1 MYKVLWF
8 DDEFNSNKGMNIIDN
23 ANEEYIELIG
33 VTNAKVGI
41 DMLTSSPDNYDAIL
55 LDGLFFVGDTEQEN
69 YTDIAFREVAKTILK
84 LKAQDIVIPW
94 FVYSGQKEFV
104 KSKHSHQL
112 TFEDENYGKRTYDK
126 NSDQD
131 QVDLWKDIIKAC
143 NERDSVRVRL
153 KYFNPFEMCTDNYL
167 GKKHFDRLHHLVLG
181 LENPSQIKIAQDS
194 LNGIRK
200 IIEAVFA
207 KLNEIGCIPDEII
220 QDQGWINGSGLF
232 LSDKHRD
239 YIYKQEIIHPV
250 VAFNIYKILSVT
262 QDGSH
267 NEGKSLG
274 VDAYMA
280 SNTNTFLY
288 QSIALLLLDT
298 LDWLKPFIDDNN
310 DKIKNQAKWDK
321 VQSTI
326 VSTSLTGEVCRI
338 ADNGWGTF
346 KHNDSPLEVSIPPA
360 LVSSNRLALN
370 QSIEITTEPSPDGT
384 KTFIKNIKTQL

>member
-1 MYKVLWF
+1 M
-8 DDEFNSNKGMNIIDN
+8 
-23 ANEEYIELIG
+23 
-33 VTNAKVGI
+33 
-41 DMLTSSPDNYDAIL
+41 
-55 LDGLFFVGDTEQEN
+55 
-69 YTDIAFREVAKTILK
+69 
-84 LKAQDIVIPW
+84 
-94 FVYSGQKEFV
+94 
-104 KSKHSHQL
+104 

-143 NERDSVRVRL
+143 NERGSVRVRL

-207 KLNEIGCIPDEII
+207 KLNEIGCIPDKII

-232 LSDKHRD
+232 LSGKHRD
-239 YIYKQEIIHPV
+239 YIYKQEIIHPI

-288 QSIALLLLDT
+288 QSVALLLLDT
-298 LDWLKPFIDDNN
+298 LDWLKPFIDDNS
-310 DKIKNQAKWDK
+310 DK
-321 VQSTI
+321 VENQSKWQLI
-326 VSTSLTGEVCRI
+326 EDSTDAPELWIKGKISRI
-338 ADNGWGTF
+338 ADNGYGTF
-346 KHNDSPLEVSIPPA
+346 QPNEGSVTLSILPNKIDEYSLTEGHNIEV
-360 LVSSNRLALN
+360 
-370 QSIEITTEPSPDGT
+370 TTEPSRCGT
-384 KTFIKNIKTQL
+384 KTYIKDIKILE